1 MSVKKGKIATL
12 FVSTYL
18 IFISGCGVSGYIPEI
33 SDETVKFSIIKNND
47 GVGFIN
53 EAGQVVIKQQFLEAK
68 PFSDGLAAVR
78 VKERWGFI
86 NHKGEFVIRPQYISA
101 QPFSE
106 KLALVYL
113 EGETTPVFID
123 QGGNV
128 VIKPKQNWKFIW
140 GFKGGLAAVVVKG
153 KFGFINTKGE
163 IAIKPKFDGVRGFYD
178 GLAFVQVGAY
188 QEALVGY
195 IDYSGKLSIPFEFGY
210 KAGTDFAMNRAIV
223 SKGEYGDDKYM
234 LIDKTGKVLKNQL
247 NLTCSVDFQTK
258 STAKGFVEGLLPVRL
273 ELPNQTTV
281 FKLNGC
287 GYIDMQG
294 KVAIPPDPNIRTAE
308 SFSEGL
314 ASVEIKGKWGY
325 INKSGSIVIEPKFQ
339 EVSPF
344 TNGLAYVKV
353 NAASEGFINHSGQ
366 YVWQPVTFK

>member
-1 MSVKKGKIATL
+1 MSVKKGKIGTL
-12 FVSTYL
+12 FL
-18 IFISGCGVSGYIPEI
+18 ISHLVFISGCGRSGYIPPEI
-33 SDETVKFSIIKNND
+33 SSEPVKFSIIKTND
-47 GVGFIN
+47 GVSFIN
-53 EAGQVVIKQQFLEAK
+53 ETGQVVIKQQFLDAQ

-86 NHKGEFVIRPQYISA
+86 NHKGEFVIQPQYIGA

-106 KLALVYL
+106 KLALVSL

-123 QGGNV
+123 QRGNV
-128 VIKPKQNWKFIW
+128 VIKPKQNWNFVW
-140 GFKGGLAAVVVKG
+140 GFKGGLAAVVVKD

-163 IAIKPKFDGVRGFYD
+163 IAIEPKFDRVRGFYD

-188 QEALVGY
+188 QEALIGY
-195 IDYSGKLSIPFEFGY
+195 IDYSGKLSIPFEFEY

-223 SKGEYGDDKYM
+223 SKVNYRDDEYM

-247 NLTCSVDFQTK
+247 DLTCSVDFQTK

-273 ELPNQTTV
+273 KLPNQTT
-281 FKLNGC
+281 GC

-294 KVAIPPDPNIRTAE
+294 KVAIPPDFNIRIAE
-308 SFSEGL
+308 YFSEGL
-314 ASVEIKGKWGY
+314 ASVEIKGRWGY

-366 YVWQPVTFK
+366 FVWQPVTFK

>member
-12 FVSTYL
+12 FVIIYL

-33 SDETVKFSIIKNND
+33 SDETVKFSMIKSND

-53 EAGQVVIKQQFLEAK
+53 EAGQVVIKQQFLDAQ
-68 PFSDGLAAVR
+68 PFSDGLAG
-78 VKERWGFI
+78 VKVKQRWGFI
-86 NHKGEFVIRPQYISA
+86 NHKGEFVIAPKYTNVH
-101 QPFSE
+101 PFSE
-106 KLALVYL
+106 KLALVHL
-113 EGETTPVFID
+113 EKGPPIFID
-123 QGGNV
+123 QQGNV
-128 VIKPKQNWKFIW
+128 VIKPKRNWKFVW
-140 GFKGGLAAVVVKG
+140 GFKGGFAAVVVKD

-163 IAIKPKFDGVRGFYD
+163 IAIEPKFDGVRGFYD

-188 QEALVGY
+188 QDALVGY
-195 IDYSGKLSIPFEFGY
+195 IDYSGKLSIPFEFEY

-223 SKGEYGDDKYM
+223 SKGEYDNDKYM

-247 NLTCSVDFQTK
+247 SLTCSVDFQTK

-287 GYIDMQG
+287 GYIDIQG
-294 KVAIPPDPNIRTAE
+294 KVVIPPNPNIRTAE